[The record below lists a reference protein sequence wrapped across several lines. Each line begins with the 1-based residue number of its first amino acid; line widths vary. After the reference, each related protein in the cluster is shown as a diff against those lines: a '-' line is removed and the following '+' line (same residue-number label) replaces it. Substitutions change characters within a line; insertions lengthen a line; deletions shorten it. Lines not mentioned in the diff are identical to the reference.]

1 MDLWRLFYTT
11 DYAFCGHE
19 VKATERSPPDNLAQ
33 LIITQSKGLTRK
45 SIENISRS
53 VMTHVCLVLSS
64 QVKGRSTMV
73 GNSAPAADAQ
83 KVFKDTFNSL
93 IKEDLS
99 IDVEK
104 YQGVLEHVLSKVD
117 FSVFIGIYMLP
128 SNLNLVIR
136 KKEGYNNKILV
147 SNTGMKIGSNKDI
160 NKNHKKTPV
169 AKPNLAQH
177 DPEEGRRPF
186 NLRLLTEKHN
196 GEKLTIT
203 IPIVGVG
210 IIAYHFL

>member
-1 MDLWRLFYTT
+1 M
-11 DYAFCGHE
+11 
-19 VKATERSPPDNLAQ
+19 
-33 LIITQSKGLTRK
+33 
-45 SIENISRS
+45 
-53 VMTHVCLVLSS
+53 
-64 QVKGRSTMV
+64 
-73 GNSAPAADAQ
+73 
-83 KVFKDTFNSL
+83 
-93 IKEDLS
+93 
-99 IDVEK
+99 
-104 YQGVLEHVLSKVD
+104 LEHVLSKVD

-136 KKEGYNNKILV
+136 KKEGYNNKVLV

-186 NLRLLTEKHN
+186 NLRMLTEKHN

-210 IIAYHFL
+210 LIAYHFL